1 MSILL
6 QKKGVM
12 DCQNGLLFSNKNFE
26 LSFNLNKTIKSTSTY
41 VTYAKDYDE
50 FFTKLM
56 SFKPD
61 FVIFDLDTINL
72 PFEMLKTFVNKK
84 VFNLK
89 GVFFF
94 STKNCSGIV
103 GGIDIDYSN
112 LEKILEVC
120 DCPNFEN
127 KPELKK
133 DEQLSSKITKMLIGY
148 GFSTKHLGFAYIK
161 EILLDI
167 LDDNAALKSFNG
179 KVYPKLACRFSAS
192 VASVERNIRNA
203 ITYVYKKRKEQ
214 FDKAFQKHKAPS
226 IREVVFYLVDLL
238 IVGVA

>member
-1 MSILL
+1 
-6 QKKGVM
+6 M

-26 LSFNLNKTIKSTSTY
+26 LSFNLNKIIKNTNTY

-56 SFKPD
+56 NFKPD
-61 FVIFDLDTINL
+61 FVIFDLDTVSL
-72 PFEMLKTFVNKK
+72 PFEMLKTFVDKK

-94 STKNCSGIV
+94 STTKNYSEID
-103 GGIDIDYSN
+103 GGNNLNYSN
-112 LEKILEVC
+112 LEKVLDVCNDTNNFVIRANLEK
-120 DCPNFEN
+120 N
-127 KPELKK
+127 
-133 DEQLSSKITKMLIGY
+133 EQLSSKITKMLIGY

-161 EILLDI
+161 EILIQI
-167 LDDNAALKSFNG
+167 LGDNAAFKSFNG

-203 ITYVYKKRKEQ
+203 ITYVYKNRKEQ
-214 FDKAFQKHKAPS
+214 FDKTFQKHKAPS

-238 IVGVA
+238 IVDVA

>member
-1 MSILL
+1 
-6 QKKGVM
+6 M

-26 LSFNLNKTIKSTSTY
+26 LSFNLNKIIKSTNTY

-50 FFTKLM
+50 FFTKLIN
-56 SFKPD
+56 FKPD
-61 FVIFDLDTINL
+61 FVIFDLDTVSL

-94 STKNCSGIV
+94 STKNNSGIV
-103 GGIDIDYSN
+103 GGIDVDYSN
-112 LEKILEVC
+112 LDKVLDVF
-120 DCPNFEN
+120 DCQNYEN

-161 EILLDI
+161 EILIQI
-167 LDDNAALKSFNG
+167 LGDNAAFKSFNG

-203 ITYVYKKRKEQ
+203 ITYVYKNRKEQ
-214 FDKAFQKHKAPS
+214 FDRTFQKHKAPS

-238 IVGVA
+238 IVDVA